1 MSSLNLSK
9 KSSGTLGGGTVP
21 PSSVLAIMNDSS
33 NALGGQNQPPG
44 STLALVGQGVSGTSQ
59 STYDITGYMLLDQ
72 TNQQTINGG
81 PLTDFIDFNGNY
93 SAANPTEGR
102 IHWDNDSGTLS
113 VDLPGGNVV
122 LQVGQEQVI
131 RVRNDESFTITNGK
145 LVYISG
151 STGDKPNVKLASCAA
166 YSTSFV
172 LGMTTEDI
180 ASHQFGYVTTSGEI
194 HDINTLG
201 MSYGT
206 PVWLSTSGNYT
217 QTRPSAPNMS
227 IFIGYPIRLS
237 ATVGSMNIRPT
248 LVPRLSALSDTYG
261 TPTVDDQAFLWN
273 VSNSRFELKTIS
285 SLAASGTTNYLP
297 KFTAGSTL
305 NNSTVFDNGTYVGT
319 TLPLNINVINEY
331 SSGSGVTVDGLL
343 IKDYGLYAPDGIV
356 SSINGK
362 DLVLEAGD
370 PHATATADGGH
381 VYIRGGNARSG
392 DTDSSGGNIYLTPG
406 NGYAAGSNLGV
417 IYLGGAAYNSSNIT
431 LQATGTQTN
440 VGFSL
445 FQKGSGSL
453 QLGNTAGYVYI
464 GGVVAEIRTPT
475 IYLGNAAADITMEP
489 TDANATTGGWDLTIK
504 GGAAYGVGTN
514 GGNLYLYGGTPN
526 GAGTRGKVYLGNGT
540 SIGGLSARSSET
552 NVVYYDTTT
561 GLLTYGATPAST
573 SYWQRNSTV
582 LSPLTAGDTMEI
594 NLIESPDG
602 VVGSKNGTNLT
613 LSAGAAYDTTAV
625 GGNVYIKT
633 ANSVGSGSAPGSI
646 YVRGGIPAVGDVDG
660 GFIYLSPG
668 VPAGGTY
675 ATVCIGDSLNP
686 ATYAQLLAQ
695 GSSADVGMT
704 INTKGA
710 GILILKGGTGK
721 QIRLDDLIVTTTATT
736 TTLYASGYSH
746 NLILKPSDAGA
757 STIAANS
764 YLRGGNSNA
773 SYPTGGDVFIQGG
786 DPNSGGTRGN
796 VYFGTGSAG
805 YLPSKSSE
813 TNGIWYDS
821 GTGKISYGLIHEST
835 NFKITS
841 EGGYAVKWTAGEALN
856 QGECV
861 YINQT
866 DGLIYKTPTNG
877 PMPVGFVY
885 ANASASAS
893 VWIVVSG
900 IAYVLPDTDESIT
913 RGYVLTTSGEQA
925 GRVDSQSGL
934 PGSEHWQECGHALET
949 SSGNGALTKAI
960 IHFN

>member
-1 MSSLNLSK
+1 M
-9 KSSGTLGGGTVP
+9 P

-93 SAANPTEGR
+93 SAVNPTEGR

-145 LVYISG
+145 LVYVSG
-151 STGDKPNVKLASCAA
+151 STGNKPNVKLASCAA

-172 LGMTTEDI
+172 LGMATEDI

-406 NGYAAGSNLGV
+406 NGYAAGSNLGF

-573 SYWQRNSTV
+573 SYWQRNTTV
-582 LSPLTAGDTMEI
+582 LSPVTAGDSVEL
-594 NLIESPDG
+594 NLIAAP
-602 VVGSKNGTNLT
+602 NGTV
-613 LSAGAAYDTTAV
+613 SAPNGTSFTIESGAPYNTSGADA
-625 GGNVYIKT
+625 GHIILLG
-633 ANSVGSGSAPGSI
+633 ASARSGDSGSLAGNI
-646 YVRGGIPAVGDVDG
+646 YI
-660 GFIYLSPG
+660 SSG
-668 VPAGGTY
+668 VSANGNY
-675 ATVCIGDSLNP
+675 A
-686 ATYAQLLAQ
+686 ATYF
-695 GSSADVGMT
+695 GDPTSSVVTHFISTTGTASDIGLH
-704 INTKGA
+704 INTKGNGELSIYSQSYVSLQSITITDIA
-710 GILILKGGTGK
+710 NDIQLASNSSNKTITIKGASADAYYAANLLSLVGGTG
-721 QIRLDDLIVTTTATT
+721 
-736 TTLYASGYSH
+736 
-746 NLILKPSDAGA
+746 N
-757 STIAANS
+757 STYIN
-764 YLRGGNSNA
+764 GGNINI
-773 SYPTGGDVFIQGG
+773 YGG
-786 DPNSGGTRGN
+786 DPYSGGTRGN
-796 VYFGTGSAG
+796 IYLGTGSAG
-805 YLPSKSSE
+805 YLPSKASE
-813 TNGIWYDS
+813 TNGVWYDS
-821 GTGKISYGLIHEST
+821 GTGKLSYGLVYEST